1 MVVVVAGLLTAP
13 RVGSLATVLR
23 LPLWVNLRLAPHL
36 SRYNNNNVKTFDEKK
51 FDDKTKSADPAR
63 SASGGP
69 SPPQPLSQSPLGQA
83 AATQTSLGQRVQSL
97 RLPDH
102 ARGRSSSKLAWF
114 LCLVFALSTAWLA
127 FQRYGRPT
135 GDSQETT
142 EGAGSPKR
150 PTTIARQSEVESEIA
165 HESKGYIIPT
175 HQILVSPK
183 VSGVVT
189 ELNIE
194 EGQRVA
200 EGTIL
205 ARIEDTDYKTD
216 HDRAQATLTLA
227 QERLGE
233 LESGNRPEEVS
244 QARAE
249 LEEAV
254 VTVGQYA
261 ADLQRA
267 VDLHRR
273 RVISD
278 GEFQELQSKHEAQE
292 RRVEKLKFALALMTE
307 GPREEK
313 IRAARAEVSQAQADV
328 VKTRWRLDNCIVR
341 APISGTILSKDAEE
355 GNLVNPI
362 AFSGSRSLC
371 EMADLSSLEVD
382 LSIVERDI
390 SKVFKGQKCVVKAEA
405 YPDREYHG
413 VVSRLMPIA
422 DRAKGAVSV
431 RVLLSVPANEE
442 GIYLKPEMSARVTF
456 LKNEAATS
464 APPASTAA
472 ATDAAK

>member
-1 MVVVVAGLLTAP
+1 MTPLPPLSARSSAP
-13 RVGSLATVLR
+13 SAIGTR
-23 LPLWVNLRLAPHL
+23 P
-36 SRYNNNNVKTFDEKK
+36 SRDNNTGVKTFDEKK
-51 FDDKTKSADPAR
+51 FDDKTKHADPAR
-63 SASGGP
+63 SASVGHSTP
-69 SPPQPLSQSPLGQA
+69 ANAHSPTAHPQSPLGQA

-114 LCLVFALSTAWLA
+114 LCFVFALTTAWFA
-127 FQRYGRPT
+127 WQKYGRPPT
-135 GDSQETT
+135 DAAGEETIAAAET
-142 EGAGSPKR
+142 ATR
-150 PTTIARQSEVESEIA
+150 RTTTARQSEVESEIA

-175 HQILVSPK
+175 HQVLVSPR

-216 HDRAQATLTLA
+216 HDRAQATLKLA
-227 QERLGE
+227 QERLAE
-233 LESGNRPEEVS
+233 LETGNRPEEIS
-244 QARAE
+244 QAKAE
-249 LEEAV
+249 LEEAI
-254 VTVGQYA
+254 VTVGKFA
-261 ADLQRA
+261 NDLQRA

-278 GEFQELQSKHEAQE
+278 GEFQDFQSKHEAQE
-292 RRVEKLKFALALMTE
+292 RRVERLKFALALMTE

-328 VKTRWRLDNCIVR
+328 VKTKWRLDNCIVR

-390 SKVFKGQKCVVKAEA
+390 SKVFKGQKCLIKAEA

-431 RVLLSVPANEE
+431 RVLLTVPANEE

-456 LKNEAATS
+456 LKQNS
-464 APPASTAA
+464 KAP
-472 ATDAAK
+472 